1 MAERIWRGVRGAM
14 NHRGARLVIFL
25 AAVGALAL
33 VPLRAPARS
42 PNILIVVVDTLRA
55 DRLGTYGNSRGLTPF
70 LDELASRGT
79 RFANAYAPS
88 SWTCP
93 SVASLL
99 TSRYASQHH
108 VTSFE
113 AKLGDAE
120 VTLAEILQEHGYAAG
135 GFSANFRLADTH
147 GYAQGF
153 DHWRSYVNQDTNES
167 KVRGDRLLRDS
178 GEWIARTGSRTGAPM
193 LVYLQYMEPHT
204 PYVPPEPF
212 FSRFVRQPAGADA
225 TVARSKLIAAA
236 PGDKALTAPEIDLLT
251 SLYDGEVAA
260 ADAQLRRLFEEL
272 ERSGF
277 LDDAVIVVT
286 ADHGEE
292 FGEHQQFLH
301 GFTLY
306 NTAIRVPL
314 IIVAPG
320 IAGSRVVQDNVS
332 LLDVAP
338 TVLAL
343 VKAPAAPTFEGRS
356 LVPLMTGDP
365 APPLHPPVLSE
376 LEPMHPKVDWREHS
390 RALISGTRKLVVKR
404 NGRMAAFALS
414 RDPGESRA
422 WLVRP
427 NDRFSGDLVQ
437 ALQSLSEDLQK
448 SAATEAQRQ
457 PIDESTKEKLR
468 ALGYQP

>member
-1 MAERIWRGVRGAM
+1 M
-14 NHRGARLVIFL
+14 NRRVAQVLILVV
-25 AAVGALAL
+25 AVGALAM

-42 PNILIVVVDTLRA
+42 PNVLIVVVDTLRA
-55 DRLGTYGNSRGLTPF
+55 DRLGAYGNVRGLTPF
-70 LDELASRGT
+70 LDELATRGT
-79 RFANAYAPS
+79 RFANAYATS

-99 TSRYASQHH
+99 TSRYPSQHH

-113 AKLGDAE
+113 GQLGDAE
-120 VTLAEILQEHGYAAG
+120 VTLAETLQEHGYTAG

-153 DHWRSYVNQDTNES
+153 DHWRSYVTQNKTAN
-167 KVRGDRLLRDS
+167 KVRGDRLLRES
-178 GEWIARTGSRTGAPM
+178 GEWIARTRSTTQAPM

-204 PYVPPEPF
+204 PYMPPEPYL
-212 FSRFVRQPAGADA
+212 SRFIRQPDGADA
-225 TVARSKLIAAA
+225 TVARNKLIAEA
-236 PGDKALTAPEIDLLT
+236 PGEKALTAPEIDLLT

-260 ADAQLRRLFEEL
+260 ADAQLRMLFEEL

-277 LDDAVIVVT
+277 LHDAIVVVT

-292 FGEHQQFLH
+292 FGEHNQFLH

-314 IIVAPG
+314 IITAPG
-320 IAGSRVVQDNVS
+320 LAAGRVVDDNVS

-338 TVLAL
+338 TVLDLAKL
-343 VKAPAAPTFEGRS
+343 PAATTFEGRS
-356 LVPLMTGDP
+356 LVPLMTGEP
-365 APPLHPPVLSE
+365 APPLHNPVLSE
-376 LEPMHPKVDWREHS
+376 LEPMHPDIDWRVHS
-390 RALISGTRKLVVKR
+390 RALISGNRKLVVKR
-404 NGRMAAFALS
+404 NGRMSAFALA
-414 RDPGESRA
+414 RDPGEIRPY
-422 WLVRP
+422 LVLP
-427 NDRFSGDLVQ
+427 DDRFNRDLVQ
-437 ALQSLSEDLQK
+437 ALQSMSEDLSK
-448 SAATEAQRQ
+448 NAASEAQRQ

>member
-1 MAERIWRGVRGAM
+1 M
-14 NHRGARLVIFL
+14 NHRVARVAILL

-55 DRLGTYGNSRGLTPF
+55 DRLGAYGNSRGLTPF
-70 LDELASRGT
+70 LDELATRGT

-120 VTLAEILQEHGYAAG
+120 VSLAEILQEHGYAAG

-153 DHWRSYVNQDTNES
+153 DHWRSYVTRNKTEN
-167 KVRGDRLLRDS
+167 KVRGDRLLRES
-178 GEWIARTGSRTGAPM
+178 GEWIARTQSTTQAPM

-204 PYVPPEPF
+204 PYMPPEPYL
-212 FSRFVRQPAGADA
+212 SRFIRQPDGADA
-225 TVARSKLIAAA
+225 TVARSKLIAEA
-236 PGDKALTAPEIDLLT
+236 PGEKALTAPEIDLLT

-277 LDDAVIVVT
+277 LDDAIVVVT

-292 FGEHQQFLH
+292 FGEHHQFLH

-306 NTAIRVPL
+306 NTAIRIPL

-320 IAGSRVVQDNVS
+320 LPGGRVVNDDVS
-332 LLDVAP
+332 LIDVAP
-338 TVLAL
+338 TVLDL

-356 LVPLMTGDP
+356 LVPLMAGDT
-365 APPLHPPVLSE
+365 APPLHGPVLSE
-376 LEPMHPKVDWREHS
+376 LEPMDSTMDLRQHS
-390 RALISGTRKLVVKR
+390 RALMSGTRKLVVKR
-404 NGRMAAFALS
+404 NGRMVAFALA
-414 RDPGESRA
+414 RDPGEGRA

-427 NDRFSGDLVQ
+427 NDRFNGDLVQ
-437 ALQSLSEDLQK
+437 ALQSMSEDLQK
-448 SAATEAQRQ
+448 SAAAEAQRQ

>member
-1 MAERIWRGVRGAM
+1 M
-14 NHRGARLVIFL
+14 NHRVTPVGVVL
-25 AAVGALAL
+25 AGIAVLAL
-33 VPLRAPARS
+33 LPLRAPARS

-55 DRLGTYGNSRGLTPF
+55 DRLGVYGNSRGLTPF
-70 LDELASRGT
+70 LDELAQRGT
-79 RFANAYAPS
+79 LFTHAYAPS

-108 VTSFE
+108 VTSFD

-153 DHWRSYVNQDTNES
+153 DHWRSYVSADTSET
-167 KVRGDRLLRDS
+167 KVRGDRLLRES
-178 GEWIARTGSRTGAPM
+178 GEWIARTRSASQAPM

-204 PYVPPEPF
+204 PYLPPEPYL
-212 FSRFVRQPAGADA
+212 SRFVRQPADADA
-225 TVARSKLIAAA
+225 TVARTKLIAAP
-236 PGDKALTAPEIDLLT
+236 PGDKGLTASEIDLLT

-277 LDDAVIVVT
+277 LDDTIVVVT

-292 FGEHQQFLH
+292 FGEHKQFLH
-301 GFTLY
+301 GFTLF
-306 NTAIRVPL
+306 NTAIRIPL

-320 IAGSRVVQDNVS
+320 IQGGRVVNDNVS
-332 LLDVAP
+332 LIDVAP
-338 TVLAL
+338 TVLDL
-343 VKAPAAPTFEGRS
+343 LKAPAAPTFEGRS
-356 LVPLMTGDP
+356 LVPLITGDP
-365 APPLHPPVLSE
+365 APPLRGPVLSE
-376 LEPMHPKVDWREHS
+376 LEQMHPMVDWRVHS
-390 RALISGTRKLVVKR
+390 RALMSGKRKLIVKR
-404 NGRMAAFALS
+404 NGRMRAYALA
-414 RDPGESRA
+414 RDPDEDRA
-422 WLVRP
+422 WYVRP
-427 NDRFSGDLVQ
+427 ENDRMNGDLVDM
-437 ALQSLSEDLQK
+437 LQSMTADLQK
-448 SAATEAQRQ
+448 SAAEAQRQ